1 MAARAKLTIT
11 VTASRNY
18 STIRYS
24 TGGTYRSL
32 IVGDVQDDMQ
42 LQPTF
47 TTSGSKAFWEAVL
60 PLVQADITAGHGG
73 GS

>member
-1 MAARAKLTIT
+1 MSNIAKLTIR

-24 TGGTYRSL
+24 TGGKYRSL
-32 IVGDVQDDMQ
+32 VVGDIQDQMN
-42 LQPTF
+42 LQSVF
-47 TTSGSKAFWEAVL
+47 TTSGSKAFWDAVL
-60 PLVQADITAGHGG
+60 PLVQADIAAGHGG